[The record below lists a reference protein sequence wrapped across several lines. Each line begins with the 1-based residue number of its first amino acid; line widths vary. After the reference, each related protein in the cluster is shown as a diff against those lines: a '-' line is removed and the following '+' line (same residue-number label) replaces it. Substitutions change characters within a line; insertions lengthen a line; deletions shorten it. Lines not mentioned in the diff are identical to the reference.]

1 MAARVNAGFL
11 KSNEGWLMGLKWV
24 DSLDIAIELNDKY
37 PDVDPVHVNFVDL
50 RNWVLE
56 LDEFDDD
63 PEHSGERILEA
74 IQMAWLEEKD

>member
-1 MAARVNAGFL
+1 
-11 KSNEGWLMGLKWV
+11 MGLKWV
-24 DSLDIAIELNDKY
+24 DSLDIAIELDEKF
-37 PDVDPVHVNFVDL
+37 PDVDPMHVNFVDL

-74 IQMAWLEEKD
+74 IQMAWIEEKE

>member
-1 MAARVNAGFL
+1 
-11 KSNEGWLMGLKWV
+11 MGLKWV
-24 DSLDIAIELNDKY
+24 DSLDIAIELDEKL
-37 PDVDPVHVNFVDL
+37 PEVDPMHVNFVDL

-74 IQMAWLEEKD
+74 IQMAWIEEKE